1 MRQKLTVLIPCK
13 DEISQI
19 GLCIAS
25 LGNVADEILVADS
38 GSTDGTLEYVQHAA
52 LAEPCLRIIQR
63 KYVNPSSFKNWAISK
78 ASHPWILA
86 LDADERLTEKI
97 RYEIKQTLSTE
108 PVFDA
113 YQIPRKNVFLGKMVR
128 FSGWQHD
135 APFRLFHRDRCRYD
149 HRQIHEH
156 LLVASEKTATMKAS
170 IRHNAGD
177 SLEKIFAKSIRYGSS
192 GANDLQEA
200 GKHSRS
206 IAFIARP
213 IFRFFRH
220 YIWKQGFRDGS
231 VGLLLS
237 CLAAQGAFIKYALL
251 WSRCHQQ
258 HSNLQTATKP
268 SREDFATPMTEAT
281 CPPATPTD
289 HRTIYE
295 SNSQFSHD
303 ESEKQPR
310 PLTMPGIHQKVQSVV
325 DQLPRGSLL
334 DVGAG
339 EGAFSKWASQNGF
352 SVHATD
358 VNEKE
363 FCMRNIPFTRTN
375 FNDRWPFM
383 DNTFDLVVS
392 IEVLEHVENHYHFI
406 SECCRV
412 CKPTGRVVMSTPNCH
427 SIESRLNVLL
437 SGFDDC
443 APRPIDYRES
453 DPGQIYMQHIH
464 PAPLANIELGL
475 RRCGFEIESTA
486 FNRHRKLSSALL
498 PVAYPLIWW
507 RTYRQLILSEK
518 NQVARRRNRKLLQ
531 LFLNK
536 GLLTGRISIFTCRQI
551 EQKLAVQDTDGQIF
565 RHSA

>member
-13 DEISQI
+13 DEANQI
-19 GLCIAS
+19 ASCIAS
-25 LGNVADEILVADS
+25 LGNVADEILIADS

-52 LAEPCLRIIQR
+52 VADASLRIIQR
-63 KYVNPSSFKNWAISK
+63 EYIDPSNFKNWAIPQ
-78 ASHPWILA
+78 ASHSWILA
-86 LDADERLTEKI
+86 IDADERLTEKLI
-97 RYEIKQTLSTE
+97 EEIKQTLQTE
-108 PVFDA
+108 PIFDA
-113 YQIPRKNVFLGKMVR
+113 YQIPRKNIFLGKMVR

-149 HRQIHEH
+149 LRRVHEH
-156 LLVASEKTATMKAS
+156 LLVASGKTATMKAS
-170 IRHNAGD
+170 IRHHAGD
-177 SLEKIFAKSIRYGSS
+177 SLEKIFAKSIRYGSA
-192 GANDLQEA
+192 GADDLEEA
-200 GKHSRS
+200 GKDSRA
-206 IAFIARP
+206 IALMVRP
-213 IFRFFRH
+213 LFRFFRH

-231 VGLLLS
+231 IGLLLS

-251 WSRCHQQ
+251 WSRRHQQ
-258 HSNLQTATKP
+258 RTTFQADAKTVRERVTAELTDSTGSLATVIGNQTKIESTLQFDP
-268 SREDFATPMTEAT
+268 
-281 CPPATPTD
+281 
-289 HRTIYE
+289 
-295 SNSQFSHD
+295 D
-303 ESEKQPR
+303 EPEKQPR
-310 PLTMPGIHQKVQSVV
+310 PLTMPGIHQKVQAVV

-339 EGAFSKWASQNGF
+339 EGAFSKWADENGF

-358 VNEKE
+358 VNQKE
-363 FCMRNIPFTRTN
+363 FCLRDIPFTQTN
-375 FNDRWPFM
+375 FNERWPFK
-383 DNTFDLVVS
+383 DNAFDLVVS

-406 SECCRV
+406 SECCRI
-412 CKPTGRVVMSTPNCH
+412 CKPNGRIVMSTPNCH

-443 APRPIDYRES
+443 APRPIDYSENN
-453 DPGQIYMQHIH
+453 PEQIYMQHIH

-518 NQVARRRNRKLLQ
+518 DLVARERNRKLLQ

-551 EQKLAVQDTDGQIF
+551 EQNVAARAADSKIF